1 VRTFR
6 ARVVWLLAAVSL
18 LAPALLGAQ
27 APSGDWTQWRGPGRD
42 GVVPHFTPP
51 AKWPDQLTLRWKAEV
66 GTGHATPI
74 LVGNRVYMFSRRGD
88 NEVLAAFDAA
98 AGKELWSTGYP
109 APYTVNRL
117 AVDHGLGPKST
128 PLFVAGRI
136 FTLGI
141 SGILSAFDASTGKRL
156 WQKPAPPA
164 APTYTTSQSPLFD
177 NGQLIVHVGGYGK
190 GALTSFNPATGDI
203 NWEWTGDG
211 PAYGSPIV
219 AEFGGTRQVITFT
232 ENMLVGVAAATG
244 ELLWSRPFHSARDVQ
259 AITPLVYRDTIIVT
273 AFESGITAI
282 RINKRDGKWGTDN
295 AWKND
300 EQYCRFTNGVIVGDA
315 YFSLSGKSGG
325 MFMFLDARTGALLWK
340 GEPRTA
346 ENAAIARAG
355 NLLFALKDD
364 GELIVA
370 DGTNPTGFVPLR
382 RYQLS
387 DSATWAQPAISGNR
401 VFVKGVSTL
410 ALWTID

>member
-1 VRTFR
+1 MTGAGRL
-6 ARVVWLLAAVSL
+6 VVVLGVI
-18 LAPALLGAQ
+18 APVVLGAQ

-42 GVVPHFTPP
+42 GTVPAFTAP
-51 AKWPDQLTLRWKAEV
+51 ARWPEQLTRRWKVEV
-66 GTGHATPI
+66 GTGHATP
-74 LVGNRVYMFSRRGD
+74 LVVGPRVYMFSRRGD
-88 NEVLAAFDAA
+88 NEVLAAFDAV
-98 AGKELWSTGYP
+98 AGRELWASGYP
-109 APYTVNRL
+109 APYTPNRL
-117 AVDHGLGPKST
+117 AIDHGQGPKST
-128 PLFVAGRI
+128 PLFVDGRV

-141 SGILSAFDASTGKRL
+141 SGILSAFDAATGVRL
-156 WQKPAPPA
+156 WHKPAPPA
-164 APTYTTSQSPLFD
+164 GPTYSTSQSPLFD
-177 NGQLIVHVGGYGK
+177 HGQLIVHVGGYGK
-190 GALTSFNPATGDI
+190 GALTSFNPVTGAV

-232 ENMLVGVAAATG
+232 ENMLVGVSAATG

-259 AITPLVYRDTIIVT
+259 AITPLVYKDTIIVT

-282 RINKRDGKWGTDN
+282 RIAKRDGKWGTDN

-300 EQYCRFTNGVIVGDA
+300 DQYSRFSNAVIVGDA
-315 YFSLSGKSGG
+315 YFALSGKSGG
-325 MFMFLDARTGALLWK
+325 LFMYLDARTGELLWK

-355 NLLFALKDD
+355 NIVFALKDD

-370 DGTNPTGFVPLR
+370 DGSDPRRFTPLR
-382 RYQLS
+382 RYQVS
-387 DSATWAQPAISGNR
+387 DTATWAAPSIAGNR
-401 VFVKGVSTL
+401 LFVKDVSSL

>member
-1 VRTFR
+1 MRTVRR
-6 ARVVWLLAAVSL
+6 GVADLIAIGAVVA
-18 LAPALLGAQ
+18 LAPLGAQ
-27 APSGDWTQWRGPGRD
+27 VPSGDWTQWRGPGRD
-42 GVVPHFTPP
+42 GVVPHFVAP
-51 AKWPDQLTLRWKAEV
+51 AKWPEQLTRRWQVKV
-66 GTGHATPI
+66 GTGHATPLI
-74 LVGNRVYMFSRRGD
+74 VGTRVYMFSRRGD
-88 NEVLAAFDAA
+88 DEVLAAFDA
-98 AGKELWSTGYP
+98 GTGREQWATRYP
-109 APYTVNRL
+109 APYTPNRL
-117 AVDHGLGPKST
+117 AIDHGQGPKST
-128 PLFVAGRI
+128 PLFVEGRI

-141 SGILSAFDASTGKRL
+141 SGIVSAFDAETGRRL
-156 WQKPAPPA
+156 WHKPPPPL
-164 APTYTTSQSPLFD
+164 APTYSTAQSPLFD

-190 GALTSFNPATGDI
+190 GALTSFNPATGKV

-232 ENMLVGVAAATG
+232 ENMLVGVSATTG

-300 EQYCRFTNGVIVGDA
+300 DQYSRFSNAVIVGDA
-315 YFSLSGKSGG
+315 YFALSGKSGG
-325 MFMFLDARTGALLWK
+325 MFMYLDARTGELLWK

-355 NLLFALKDD
+355 NWLFALKDD

-370 DGTNPTGFVPLR
+370 DGSNPRAFAPLR
-382 RYQLS
+382 RYQVS
-387 DSATWAQPAISGNR
+387 ETATWAAPSISGNR
-401 VFVKGVSTL
+401 LFVKDVSTL
-410 ALWTID
+410 TLWTID

>member
-1 VRTFR
+1 MTCA
-6 ARVVWLLAAVSL
+6 ARFITVICL
-18 LAPALLGAQ
+18 LAPSMVGAQ
-27 APSGDWTQWRGPGRD
+27 SRSGDWPQWRGPGRD
-42 GVVPHFTPP
+42 GVVANFTPA
-51 AKWPDQLTLRWKAEV
+51 AKWPEQLTRRWQVEV

-74 LVGNRVYMFSRRGD
+74 LIGDRVYMFSRRGD
-88 NEVLAAFDAA
+88 DEVLAALDAA
-98 AGKELWSTGYP
+98 TGKELWATGYP
-109 APYTVNRL
+109 VPYTPNRL
-117 AVDHGLGPKST
+117 AIDHGQGPKST
-128 PLFVAGRI
+128 PLFVDGRI

-141 SGILSAFDASTGKRL
+141 SGILSAFDAQSGRRI

-164 APTYTTSQSPLFD
+164 APTYSTSQSPLFD

-190 GALTSFNPATGDI
+190 GALTSFKPATGEV

-219 AEFGGTRQVITFT
+219 VEFSGTRQVITFT
-232 ENMLVGVAAATG
+232 ENMLVGVSATTG

-282 RINKRDGKWGTDN
+282 RVNKRDGKWGTDN

-300 EQYCRFTNGVIVGDA
+300 EQYSRFSNAVIIGDA
-315 YFSLSGKSGG
+315 YFALSGKSGG
-325 MFMFLDARTGALLWK
+325 LFMFLDARTGEVLWK

-346 ENAAIARAG
+346 ENAAIVRAG
-355 NLLFALKDD
+355 HLLIALKDD

-370 DGTNPTGFVPLR
+370 DGSNPNAFTPLR
-382 RYQLS
+382 RYQVS
-387 DSATWAQPAISGNR
+387 DSATWAAPSISGNR
-401 VFVKGVSTL
+401 LFVKNVSTL

>member
-1 VRTFR
+1 MV
-6 ARVVWLLAAVSL
+6 
-18 LAPALLGAQ
+18 GAQ
-27 APSGDWTQWRGPGRD
+27 SRSGDWPQWRGPGRD
-42 GVVPHFTPP
+42 GVVANFTPP
-51 AKWPDQLTLRWKAEV
+51 AKWPEQLTRRWQVEV

-74 LVGNRVYMFSRRGD
+74 LIGDRVYMFSRRGD
-88 NEVLAAFDAA
+88 DEVLAALDAA
-98 AGKELWSTGYP
+98 TGKELWATGYP
-109 APYTVNRL
+109 APYTPNRL
-117 AVDHGLGPKST
+117 AIDHGQGPKST
-128 PLFVAGRI
+128 PLFVDGRI

-141 SGILSAFDASTGKRL
+141 SGILSAFDAQSGRRI

-164 APTYTTSQSPLFD
+164 APTYSTSQSPLFD

-190 GALTSFNPATGDI
+190 GALTSFKPATGEV

-219 AEFGGTRQVITFT
+219 VEFSGTRQVITFT
-232 ENMLVGVAAATG
+232 ENMLVGVSATTG

-282 RINKRDGKWGTDN
+282 RVNKRDGKWGTDN

-300 EQYCRFTNGVIVGDA
+300 EQYSRFSNAVIIGDA
-315 YFSLSGKSGG
+315 YFALSGKSGG
-325 MFMFLDARTGALLWK
+325 LFMFLDARTGEVLWK

-346 ENAAIARAG
+346 ENAAIVRAG
-355 NLLFALKDD
+355 HLLIALKDD

-370 DGTNPTGFVPLR
+370 DGSNPNAFTPLR
-382 RYQLS
+382 RYQVS
-387 DSATWAQPAISGNR
+387 DSATWAAPSISGNR
-401 VFVKGVSTL
+401 LFVKNVSTL